1 MDIYTFAAYDATM
14 LLIEAIRRA
23 ITQNQGQSFVG
34 ATGTC
39 SFDANGDANQPGI
52 ARVFTLIA
60 IEPVAEPT

>member
-1 MDIYTFAAYDATM
+1 M

-34 ATGTC
+34 VTGTC